1 MYRVIYKLIHGNFL
15 LSDDMSYEEACDF
28 KDKCLSRGYDTV
40 FIIKIIEWMNYFK
53 EDLRHVRI
61 IVCWIIR

>member
-40 FIIKIIEWMNYFK
+40 FIIKIIE
-53 EDLRHVRI
+53 
-61 IVCWIIR
+61 